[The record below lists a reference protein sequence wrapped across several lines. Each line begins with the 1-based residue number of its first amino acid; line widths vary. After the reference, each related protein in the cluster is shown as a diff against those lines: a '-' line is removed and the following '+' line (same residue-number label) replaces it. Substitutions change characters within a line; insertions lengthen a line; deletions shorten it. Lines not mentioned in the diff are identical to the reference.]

1 MSSFQFKPNARPF
14 VPFRTLSEMA
24 LGLSAKHASE
34 GAATPSVNS
43 SSNTSIYDDEWGFS
57 SNKVECQ
64 AIFQYHTCQCRTRTP
79 VWVCPKNQSNCS
91 HPNPSILVS
100 GLPHACR
107 VDTKVGGRA
116 LILQQKQQQE
126 QQQSR
131 SKKGKKNN
139 IQNQQTGPRTEAC
152 TAQDPANVGWRGDTD
167 AALHTQV
174 LTLENFPGLTAED
187 FDEIV
192 PVFVADGKSWREEVW
207 ERHEQRRVAAYA
219 SSEESSEPGR
229 NSDSSSSEDED
240 EDCATGTASAG
251 DDAMEKFNRLLYGA
265 VGSKTPAAA
274 AVSVVP
280 ECESEVDDDG
290 DAEYDCDDEDEEE
303 AAEERRPSLR
313 SLVEDSVA
321 DDKDKKK
328 SKN

>member
-34 GAATPSVNS
+34 GAVTPIVTS
-43 SSNTSIYDDEWGFS
+43 SSNTSIYDDEWSG
-57 SNKVECQ
+57 NKVECQ
-64 AIFQYHTCQCRTRTP
+64 AIFQYHTCQCRTQTP

-107 VDTKVGGRA
+107 ADTKVGGRA
-116 LILQQKQQQE
+116 LILQQ
-126 QQQSR
+126 SR
-131 SKKGKKNN
+131 GKKGKKNSDN
-139 IQNQQTGPRTEAC
+139 KNQQTGPRTEAC

-174 LTLENFPGLTAED
+174 VTLENFPGLSAED

-192 PVFVADGKSWREEVW
+192 PVFVADGKTWRAEVW

-219 SSEESSEPGR
+219 SSEESSEAGP
-229 NSDSSSSEDED
+229 NSDDSTDSDSDSEDEG
-240 EDCATGTASAG
+240 CATGTASAG
-251 DDAMEKFNRLLYGA
+251 DADPMEEFNKLLFGA
-265 VGSKTPAAA
+265 VGTKAPA

-280 ECESEVDDDG
+280 ACESEVDDDG

-303 AAEERRPSLR
+303 AAEHRRPSLR

-321 DDKDKKK
+321 DDKDKKRAK
-328 SKN
+328 V